1 MMFWSGTFEYTSVD
15 GRAVHDTF
23 NEIKIGTA
31 VEKHKSE
38 WVSSVNNVTHNKF
51 WRKSVAL
58 SFKD

>member
-31 VEKHKSE
+31 AEKNTKASDFR
-38 WVSSVNNVTHNKF
+38 VLTM
-51 WRKSVAL
+51 
-58 SFKD
+58 